1 MANKKEYEL
10 AIKIAGMVDSSLGSS
25 CNLTKKQLKEIARNA
40 ADANK
45 NSISFSDAMNKAG
58 PGIDAA
64 WAGVKRTVLTT
75 VEAMAAA
82 GAAVTAIGAA
92 SVNVGKEFES
102 AMSSW
107 SATASASNEDYMKAR
122 EAALE
127 MGRSTSKTATESA
140 NALEYMALAGW
151 SAEESIAGLPGILRL
166 SEATGLD
173 LARTSDLVT
182 DSMSALG
189 LEVKDLEGYLDVA
202 AKANNKSNQT
212 AEQLMEAYLGVGG
225 TMKNLRIPI
234 QESAAALG
242 VMANRGIKG
251 SEAGN
256 ALNAVMINLTTG
268 TGQAGKMM
276 GKLGISAFDSKGRF
290 IGLQETLKEVNNAL
304 TALGDNEE
312 AKNAALAAI
321 GGKQHVDAL
330 NDLLSGL
337 NTLDENGVNE
347 WDRLVDDLYKAD
359 GALEQMAATKLDNL
373 EGDLA
378 ILQSAL
384 ADTGIGIYDNLKEP
398 LREATKFATSAI
410 YQFSDTIVDGLE
422 ETIPTLRRNV
432 LDAKDAVEE
441 FAGPFLSVSGWMLE
455 NPDVIAGGLA
465 AIGTTIATLKVVKTI
480 NDTASA
486 MNALRVAMMS
496 NPVTAAI
503 GVAALAG
510 GAVVGVSAK
519 VKMANAELKRQNLAE
534 HFGEISLSL
543 EELEE
548 AAGQVIGSGRL
559 ERLNQAI
566 EEMGKVKNIAEG
578 LEKSYDA
585 VDKLTWKIG
594 VGFSLNESEQTD
606 FSNAIDAMIQ
616 DSLSLVEQSQYTAH
630 LSVNALF
637 GEESET
643 GNEILSG
650 LDYTYTS
657 IHAEV
662 SALGAQLGEAYA
674 SAMTD
679 QMISQDEAVRIQG
692 LQESLAKITREVSQA
707 QFDAKLQRI
716 EMQFSGQSL
725 NAESFRNL
733 QEEIKQQLNEAS
745 ISLSQSTEW
754 TLSGLNLRLE
764 RGEISPEEFEKQREE
779 IQAQFEQQQMEIE
792 LKGMTFS
799 TQSIQDAYVD
809 TFSQMSASIE
819 EGAESALRDAIQT
832 MQAGGGVDV
841 AWDPKLIQKAMG
853 IDELDKSTKDAMAEL
868 WKGMEPDYKAL
879 QEKANE
885 YLEAG
890 KSIPQALADGLNDA
904 SVIGAIA
911 GDQDALWQLLASSAD
926 GNPEYEAALKA
937 AEEAGYA
944 LPESVA
950 AGISNNTAAI
960 ESSIDESYR
969 LTYQYL
975 KEQFSEFNIDSVINV
990 NFRTN
995 TTGTEVV
1002 APYANPQ
1009 PVKHALG
1016 GIFDQPHFGLFA
1028 EEGPEAFIPID
1039 KSERSAS
1046 IWVETGQALGLLEQ
1060 SGSESWRPYG
1070 SLGQEEQNGSESWRP
1085 YGSLGQEEQD
1095 GSESWRPYGSLDHED
1110 YDYDAWEDYDHD
1122 SFVHD
1127 GWNDGEFSED
1137 SEDLNHSGELNP
1149 FGLPVTSLSME
1160 TNGSGK
1166 NEVASGSEAGSGGIQ
1181 ILYSPIY
1188 YVNASDEAAVR
1199 QATSDDYSRFVQFMK
1214 QYEKDLRRLN
1224 F

>member
-64 WAGVKRTVLTT
+64 WAGVKQTVLTT

-82 GAAVTAIGAA
+82 GAAVTAIGVA
-92 SVNVGKEFES
+92 SVNVGKEFEA

-107 SATASASNEDYMKAR
+107 SATASANNEDYMKAR

-151 SAEESIAGLPGILRL
+151 TAEESIAGLPGILRL

-189 LEVKDLEGYLDVA
+189 LEVKDLDGYLDVA

-234 QESAAALG
+234 QESSAALG

-304 TALGDNEE
+304 IALGDNEE

-347 WDRLVDDLYKAD
+347 WDRLVADLYEAD

-398 LREATKFATSAI
+398 LREATQFATSAI

-441 FAGPFLSVSGWMLE
+441 FSGPFLSVGGWMLE
-455 NPDVIAGGLA
+455 HPDVIAGGLA

-496 NPVTAAI
+496 NPITAAI

-510 GAVVGVSAK
+510 GAIVGVSTK
-519 VKMANAELKRQNLAE
+519 VKMANAEMKRQNLAE
-534 HFGEISLSL
+534 HFGNISLSL
-543 EELEE
+543 EELKD

-559 ERLNQAI
+559 ERLNKAI

-637 GEESET
+637 GEGSET

-679 QMISQDEAVRIQG
+679 QIISQDEAERIQG
-692 LQESLAKITREVSQA
+692 LQESLARITKEVSQA
-707 QFDAKLQRI
+707 QFDAKLERI
-716 EMQFSGQSL
+716 KMQFSGQALDS
-725 NAESFRNL
+725 ESFLNL
-733 QEEIKQQLNEAS
+733 QEEVRQQLNEAS
-745 ISLSQSTEW
+745 ISLSQSTEF
-754 TLSGLNLRLE
+754 TLAGLNLRLE
-764 RGEISPEEFEKQREE
+764 HGGLSQEEIKEIEKQKEE

-799 TQSIQDAYVD
+799 TQSIQDAYID

-853 IDELDKSTKDAMAEL
+853 IDELDQSTRDAMAEL

-890 KSIPQALADGLNDA
+890 KSIPKALADGLNDA

-950 AGISNNTAAI
+950 AGISNNTATI

-1060 SGSESWRPYG
+1060 NESWRPYG
-1070 SLGQEEQNGSESWRP
+1070 SLEREEQNGSESWRP
-1085 YGSLGQEEQD
+1085 YGSLDQ
-1095 GSESWRPYGSLDHED
+1095 ED
-1110 YDYDAWEDYDHD
+1110 YDYDNWEDYDNN

-1127 GWNDGEFSED
+1127 GWDKMESSE
-1137 SEDLNHSGELNP
+1137 ELNHFGELNP
-1149 FGLPVTSLSME
+1149 FGLPVTSLSMGIDGSNQNKV
-1160 TNGSGK
+1160 TNNNEAENGK
-1166 NEVASGSEAGSGGIQ
+1166 IQ
-1181 ILYSPIY
+1181 ILYSPTY
-1188 YVNASDEAAVR
+1188 YVNASDEATVR
-1199 QATSDDYSRFVQFMK
+1199 QATSDDYSRFVQFIK

>member
-25 CNLTKKQLKEIARNA
+25 CNLTKKQLKEIAKNA

-64 WAGVKRTVLTT
+64 WAGVKQTVLTT

-82 GAAVTAIGAA
+82 GAAVTAIGVA
-92 SVNVGKEFES
+92 SVNVGKEFEA

-107 SATASASNEDYMKAR
+107 SATASANNEDYMKAR

-151 SAEESIAGLPGILRL
+151 TAEESIAGLPGILRL

-173 LARTSDLVT
+173 LARTSDLAT

-312 AKNAALAAI
+312 AKNATLAAI

-398 LREATKFATSAI
+398 LREATQFATSAI

-441 FAGPFLSVSGWMLE
+441 FAGPFLSVGGWMLE

-486 MNALRVAMMS
+486 MNALRAAMMS
-496 NPVTAAI
+496 NPITAAI

-510 GAVVGVSAK
+510 GAIVGVSTK
-519 VKMANAELKRQNLAE
+519 VKMANAEMKRQNLAE
-534 HFGEISLSL
+534 HFGDISLSL

-559 ERLNQAI
+559 ERLNKAI

-637 GEESET
+637 GEGSET

-650 LDYTYTS
+650 LDYIYTS

-662 SALGAQLGEAYA
+662 SALGAQLGEAYS

-679 QMISQDEAVRIQG
+679 QIISQDEAERIQG
-692 LQESLAKITREVSQA
+692 LQESLAKITKEVSQA
-707 QFDAKLQRI
+707 QFDAKLERI
-716 EMQFSGQSL
+716 KMQFSGQALDS
-725 NAESFRNL
+725 ESFLNL
-733 QEEIKQQLNEAS
+733 QEEVRQQLNEAS
-745 ISLSQSTEW
+745 ISLSQSTEF
-754 TLSGLNLRLE
+754 TLAGLNLRLE
-764 RGEISPEEFEKQREE
+764 HGGLSQEEIKEIEKQKEE

-799 TQSIQDAYVD
+799 TQSIQDAYID

-841 AWDPKLIQKAMG
+841 AWDPKLIQRAMG

-890 KSIPQALADGLNDA
+890 KSIPKALADGLNDA

-960 ESSIDESYR
+960 ESSIDASYQ
-969 LTYQYL
+969 LTYRYL

-1046 IWVETGQALGLLEQ
+1046 IWVKTGQALGLL
-1060 SGSESWRPYG
+1060 
-1070 SLGQEEQNGSESWRP
+1070 GQNE
-1085 YGSLGQEEQD
+1085 D
-1095 GSESWRPYGSLDHED
+1095 ESWRPYGSLDQED
-1110 YDYDAWEDYDHD
+1110 YDYDDWEDYANDN
-1122 SFVHD
+1122 FVYD
-1127 GWNDGEFSED
+1127 GWNEAEPSKEV
-1137 SEDLNHSGELNP
+1137 NHSGELNP
-1149 FGLPVTSLSME
+1149 FGLPVINLSMD
-1160 TNGSGK
+1160 TGGSGQNQAAGG
-1166 NEVASGSEAGSGGIQ
+1166 NEAEGGGIQ
-1181 ILYSPIY
+1181 ILYSPTY
-1188 YVNASDEAAVR
+1188 YVSASNESAVR
-1199 QATSDDYSRFVQFMK
+1199 QATNDDYSRFVQFMK

>member
-40 ADANK
+40 ADAGK
-45 NSISFSDAMNKAG
+45 SGVSFGDVMRKAG

-64 WAGVKRTVLTT
+64 WSGMTQTVMTA

-82 GAAVTAIGAA
+82 GAAVAGIGAA
-92 SVNVGKEFES
+92 SINVGKEFEA

-107 SATASASNEDYMKAR
+107 SATASASGEDYQKAR

-151 SAEESIAGLPGILRL
+151 SVEESVAGLPGVLRL

-212 AEQLMEAYLGVGG
+212 AEQMMEAYLGVGG
-225 TMKNLRIPI
+225 TMKNLHIPI

-242 VMANRGIKG
+242 VLANRGIKG

-276 GKLGISAFDSKGRF
+276 GKLGISAFDSEGRF
-290 IGLQETLKEVNNAL
+290 IGLQETLKEVNRAL
-304 TALGDNEE
+304 LALGDNEE

-337 NTLDENGVNE
+337 NTLDGNGVSE
-347 WDRLVDDLYKAD
+347 WDKLVADLYEAD
-359 GALEQMAATKLDNL
+359 GALEQMAAVKLDNL

-378 ILQSAL
+378 IFQSAL

-398 LREATKFATSAI
+398 LREATQFATSAV

-432 LDAKDAVEE
+432 LEAKDAVEE
-441 FAGPFLSVSGWMLE
+441 FAGPFLAVGGWMLD

-465 AIGTTIATLKVVKTI
+465 AIGTTITALKVVKTI

-486 MNALRVAMMS
+486 MNALRLAMMS

-510 GAVVGVSAK
+510 GAIVGVSTK

-543 EELEE
+543 EELEA

-559 ERLNQAI
+559 EQLSMAM
-566 EEMGKVKNIAEG
+566 EEMGKVKDIAAE
-578 LEKSYDA
+578 LEESYDSI
-585 VDKLTWKIG
+585 DKLTWKLGI
-594 VGFSLNESEQTD
+594 GFSLNETEQME
-606 FSNAIDAMIQ
+606 FSGAIDRMIQ
-616 DSLSLVEQSQYTAH
+616 DSISLVEQSQYTAH

-637 GEESET
+637 GDESET

-679 QMISQDEAVRIQG
+679 QMISQDEAERIQG

-725 NAESFRNL
+725 DAESFQNL
-733 QEEIKQQLNEAS
+733 QREIKQQLNEAS

-754 TLSGLNLRLE
+754 TLSGLNLRLK
-764 RGEISPEEFEKQREE
+764 RGEISQEEFEKQREE
-779 IQAQFEQQQMEIE
+779 LQAQFDQQQMEIE
-792 LKGMTFS
+792 LKGIQFS
-799 TQSIQDAYVD
+799 SQSIQDAYVD

-841 AWDPKLIQKAMG
+841 AWDPVLIQKAMG
-853 IDELDKSTKDAMAEL
+853 IDELDRSTRDAIAEL

-890 KSIPQALADGLNDA
+890 KAIPQAVVDGLNDA
-904 SVIGAIA
+904 SVIGAVA
-911 GDQDALWQLLASSAD
+911 GNQDAIWQLLANSAD

-937 AEEAGYA
+937 AEESGYA
-944 LPESVA
+944 LPESIA
-950 AGISNNTAAI
+950 AGIGSNTAAI

-969 LTYQYL
+969 LTDQYL
-975 KEQFSEFNIDSVINV
+975 KDRFSEFHVDSVINV
-990 NFRTN
+990 NFKTN
-995 TTGTEVV
+995 GTETV
-1002 APYANPQ
+1002 APYAKPQ

-1016 GIFDQPHFGLFA
+1016 GIFDQPHFGVFA

-1039 KSERSAS
+1039 HSKRSAD
-1046 IWVETGQALGLLEQ
+1046 IWRETGKELGLLGNAQ
-1060 SGSESWRPYG
+1060 SFTPSPLPFISDEEWNKSDYGHYRDEEWNNPDYSAYGNEGWDAPDYSSYGNEEWDIPGYNRYGGESNLEK
-1070 SLGQEEQNGSESWRP
+1070 SLNE
-1085 YGSLGQEEQD
+1085 
-1095 GSESWRPYGSLDHED
+1095 
-1110 YDYDAWEDYDHD
+1110 AD
-1122 SFVHD
+1122 S
-1127 GWNDGEFSED
+1127 
-1137 SEDLNHSGELNP
+1137 SGELNP
-1149 FGLPVTSLSME
+1149 FGLPALFRSMGTGSNGLAE
-1160 TNGSGK
+1160 SQGKTDAKEGSG
-1166 NEVASGSEAGSGGIQ
+1166 SGEIQ
-1181 ILYSPIY
+1181 IIYSPTY
-1188 YVNASDEAAVR
+1188 YVSSSDESSIR

-1214 QYEKDLRRLN
+1214 QYEKDLRRLS